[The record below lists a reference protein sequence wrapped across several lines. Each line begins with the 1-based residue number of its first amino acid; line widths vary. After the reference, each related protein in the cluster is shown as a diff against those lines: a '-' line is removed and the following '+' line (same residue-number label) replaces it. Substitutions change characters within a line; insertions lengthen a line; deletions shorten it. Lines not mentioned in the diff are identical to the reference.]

1 MPTRIRLQRKGKK
14 GQPFYHLVVADGR
27 APRDGK
33 FIERLGTYNPMTHPA
48 TIVIDFDR
56 ALHWVQVGAQPSDTA
71 RSILSNQGV
80 MLKHHLIKGIAK
92 GALTEEQVEERFNA
106 WKEEKKIKLEQM
118 SKDKELS
125 KKELHKKRI
134 EEERKIK
141 EAREAELAK
150 KRAKENN
157 VEQAVEETAE
167 EAATETPEAE
177 APAQETQEPAAE

>member
-48 TIVIDFDR
+48 TIQIDFDR
-56 ALHWVQVGAQPSDTA
+56 TLYWVQVGAQPSDTA
-71 RSILSNQGV
+71 RSILSREGV

-92 GALTEEQVEERFNA
+92 GALTEEQVEERFNV
-106 WKEEKKIKLEQM
+106 WKEEKTGKLKQLSSE
-118 SKDKELS
+118 KELT
-125 KKELHKKRI
+125 KKEQLKKRV
-134 EEERKIK
+134 EAERKVK

-150 KRAKENN
+150 RREKDSQKA
-157 VEQAVEETAE
+157 EEVAE
-167 EAATETPEAE
+167 EATEEAPEAE
-177 APAQETQEPAAE
+177 APEQGSEEPAAE